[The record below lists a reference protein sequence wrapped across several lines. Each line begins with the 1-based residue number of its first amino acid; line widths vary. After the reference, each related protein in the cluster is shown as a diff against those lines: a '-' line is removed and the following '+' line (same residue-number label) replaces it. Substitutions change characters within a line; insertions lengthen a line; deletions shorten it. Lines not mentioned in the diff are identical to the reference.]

1 MGTVVGK
8 TKKKLDGRKDD
19 QDNHILGNLDI
30 DLEVVR
36 SKKFQNKQHSYQR

>member
-36 SKKFQNKQHSYQR
+36 SKKCQNKPHSYQR